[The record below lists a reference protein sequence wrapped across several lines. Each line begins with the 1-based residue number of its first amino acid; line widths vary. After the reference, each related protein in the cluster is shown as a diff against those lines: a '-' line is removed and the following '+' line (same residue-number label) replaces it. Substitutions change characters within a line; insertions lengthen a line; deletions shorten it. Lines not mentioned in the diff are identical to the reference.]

1 MYKTAQ
7 GKTINLDNL
16 LLQNETVLAVGNMH
30 VNARGDEVDSAGN
43 VVRTRQQRMKEHFGQ
58 VKDTID
64 QNNRRK

>member
-1 MYKTAQ
+1 MTRRMYKTAQ

-43 VVRTRQQRMKEHFGQ
+43 VVRTRQQIEFKLS
-58 VKDTID
+58 
-64 QNNRRK
+64 